1 LCKQIVISFWL
12 LLAFPALYAQTAPRK
27 EFIPIEVFGDTL
39 TIPVPHDFFVD
50 FENPIKEETILA
62 FYDVINCSAYEPLI
76 GYLLNYRESHQLND
90 WLYYQLVR
98 KVAQKIAPKSENYY
112 RYTLYKWFLM
122 VKSGYD
128 ASLALSSNQ
137 LLFYIWSKDDVYNV
151 PLYQL
156 EGKQYVCL
164 NIHDYIRASENFS
177 AKINLVE
184 IKEPSGIQPFSY
196 AVSQM
201 PDFKEHQYQE
211 RQLRFPYGD
220 KDYVFRVKMNPQVQ
234 QIFANYPIVD
244 FGTYFNIPLSK
255 STYESLV
262 PSLKKEL
269 KNLTIKNGVE
279 YLMKFTRNAFL
290 YEDDQNHF
298 GREKRMG
305 PEETL
310 LSSASDCDDR
320 VALFFFLVKE
330 IYNLPMVALL
340 YEDHITIAVEFK
352 KGYGKTIEHNGKR
365 YSVCEPTPQE
375 LDLPVGKIGSSRRNQ
390 PYEIVYAYNP
400 N

>member
-1 LCKQIVISFWL
+1 LCKQIVIWFWL
-12 LLAFPALYAQTAPRK
+12 LLAFPALHAQIAPQK
-27 EFIPIEVFGDTL
+27 GYISIEIFGDTL
-39 TIPVPHDFFVD
+39 KIPAPHDFNVA
-50 FENPIKEETILA
+50 FESPLQENAILS
-62 FYDVINCSAYEPLI
+62 FYREINRSAYVPLI
-76 GYLLNYRESHQLND
+76 SSLLHYKESQNLND
-90 WLYYQLVR
+90 WFYYQLIR
-98 KVAQKIAPKSENYY
+98 KVAQKFAPKNENYY

-128 ASLALSSNQ
+128 ASLAIHNNQ
-137 LLFYIWSKDDVYNV
+137 LLFYIWSNDEVYNV

-156 EGKQYVCL
+156 ESKQYVCL

-184 IKEPSGIQPFSY
+184 IREPSGIHPFSY

-201 PDFKEHQYQE
+201 PDFKEHQYHE
-211 RQLRFPYGD
+211 RQLRFPYGENE
-220 KDYVFRVKMNPQVQ
+220 YVFRVKMNPQVQ

-262 PSLKKEL
+262 PSLKKQL
-269 KNLTIKNGVE
+269 KNLTTKNGVE

-290 YEDDQNHF
+290 YEDDQNNF

-310 LSSASDCDDR
+310 LSTASDCDDR
-320 VALFFFLVKE
+320 AALFFFLVKE

-340 YEDHITIAVEFK
+340 YENHVAIAVQFK
-352 KGYGKTIEHNGKR
+352 KGYGKTIVHNGKR
-365 YSVCEPTPQE
+365 YSVCEPTPQ
-375 LDLPVGKIGSSRRNQ
+375 LTDLSIGKIAPGLRHQ
-390 PYEIVYAYNP
+390 PFQVVYAYNP